1 MATVTGFTAARMLE
15 IENATVVDG
24 NIVGDNLILVTK
36 DNTEIN
42 AGNVRGPQGIQGPI
56 GEVSEAELTAAISPI
71 QADVSTL
78 EDTVA
83 AHAIQLSGTNGFGLK
98 LNLGPGSGTR
108 VNTASYA
115 YVPSCSAAFT
125 PVGGAIYKVTF
136 DFGLTHHADSQIN
149 IQIAQGGLILFG
161 YSVHMVRVD
170 KEYHYNYTWVGT
182 IAAGAGTFNAQ
193 WNAPSPAS
201 GTIANARLILERIG

>member
-1 MATVTGFTAARMLE
+1 MLE
-15 IENATVVDG
+15 IEQGTVVSG
-24 NIVGDNLILVTK
+24 EIVGNDLVLETRGG
-36 DNTEIN
+36 TTIN
-42 AGNVRGPQGIQGPI
+42 AGHVRGPQGIQGIQGLP
-56 GEVSEAELTAAISPI
+56 GEVTQAELTAAISPI

-115 YVPSCSAAFT
+115 YIPSCSAAFT

-136 DFGLTHHADSQIN
+136 DFGITHHADAQIN
-149 IQIAQGGLILFG
+149 IQIAQGASVLFG
-161 YSVHMVRVD
+161 HGVQMVRVD

-182 IAAGAGTFNAQ
+182 IAAGAGTFGAQ

-201 GTIANARLILERIG
+201 GTIANARLVLERIG